1 MPDVKPRQRMPR
13 SSGAACRQHAPHPT
27 TSPGSCRSA
36 GQGRSETTYHSNGET
51 RAMSRLKVVNSSTRS
66 SHTSGADERHA
77 DDLDEHIDDDDER
90 QVERVAPA
98 RPG

>member
-36 GQGRSETTYHSNGET
+36 GQSRSETTYHSNGET
-51 RAMSRLKVVNSSTRS
+51 RAMSRLKVGEQLRPLEPDVR
-66 SHTSGADERHA
+66 ADERHA
-77 DDLDEHIDDDDER
+77 DDLDEHVDDDDEC

-98 RPG
+98 GPG